1 MATLTSILKNA
12 VITLLFLTPAI
23 GLSQNP
29 FFEQMA
35 KLPDVN
41 YTYLS
46 SATLSMA
53 DDVASLPSDVSEVV
67 SQLKSIEMLETDD
80 ESSYKQIRSGI
91 ESQYNGMSLLT
102 KIMDDEESTMIYGA
116 KKGTGASQYSKIL
129 YIKDDGDSQE
139 IKMIL
144 FTGDIEPDTIKK
156 LVD

>member
-1 MATLTSILKNA
+1 
-12 VITLLFLTPAI
+12 
-23 GLSQNP
+23 
-29 FFEQMA
+29 
-35 KLPDVN
+35 
-41 YTYLS
+41 
-46 SATLSMA
+46 MA